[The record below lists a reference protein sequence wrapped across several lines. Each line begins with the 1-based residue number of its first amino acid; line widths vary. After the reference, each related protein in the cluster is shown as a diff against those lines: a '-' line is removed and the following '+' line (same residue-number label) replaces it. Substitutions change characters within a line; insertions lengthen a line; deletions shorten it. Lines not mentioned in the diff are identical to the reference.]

1 MDLSYLNGQR
11 VILGLSGGIN
21 SQAILCLMVEQ
32 GIKPSELHI
41 FYAHFWEH
49 SPDTFQF
56 VADGIRYARQHFDC
70 VKVKITKN
78 SVLQFFEDSHL
89 IPHPAVGVCSRKLK
103 REKAMIY
110 AFENEITI
118 DLIGYV
124 KHELKRRLGK
134 QKQEEQIDLFKIEK
148 HHPIK
153 EFTDAWCFEIV
164 DRHIG
169 WHPAIYDI
177 VDENGDRVFSHNNC
191 LPCKN
196 MDMDDLKAVKK
207 HYPVYHSRAMQTS
220 KKLKAYYGRDKAA
233 FYTTFGRDL
242 GQDSTCKDCVW

>member
-1 MDLSYLNGQR
+1 M
-11 VILGLSGGIN
+11 LGLSGGIN

-56 VADGIRYARQHFDC
+56 VADGIRYARLHFPC
-70 VKVKITKN
+70 VVVKFTKN
-78 SVLQFFEDSHL
+78 SILNFFDEIKMVL
-89 IPHPAVGVCSRKLK
+89 HPARGLCSYRLK
-103 REKAMIY
+103 IAPAAQY
-110 AFENEITI
+110 AFDNEIKI
-118 DLIGYV
+118 DLVGYV
-124 KHELKRRLGK
+124 KHELKKRMGK
-134 QKQEEQIDLFKIEK
+134 QQKNLNRDLFAIEK
-148 HHPIK
+148 YYPIG